1 MPKDPASGRE
11 PGRSISPEQY
21 SARAPRYDTEL
32 LMFEP
37 IRAHAIALLGLLP
50 GQQVLD
56 VGCGTGLSF
65 DGLRGRVG
73 PRGRIVGIEPC
84 AEMLARAEARVAARH
99 WGNVDLVQA
108 SAEQAEFAGK
118 ADAALFHFTHDVLR
132 HEPSLD
138 NVLAH
143 LKPGARVVAVGLQW
157 APPWAWAVNG
167 FVTLAAL
174 YSVSHLDGLGRPWE
188 LLAARLDDLKVEQTM
203 FGGVYLARGTYE
215 RARSTKTRS

>member
-1 MPKDPASGRE
+1 MPKAPAFGRAR
-11 PGRSISPEQY
+11 GRSIAQEQY
-21 SARAPRYDTEL
+21 SARAPHYDTEL

-37 IRAHAIALLGLLP
+37 IRAHAIALLGLRP
-50 GQQVLD
+50 GEQVID

-73 PRGRIVGIEPC
+73 PRGQIVGIEPC
-84 AEMLARAEARVAARH
+84 PEMLARAEARVAARH
-99 WGNVDLVQA
+99 WGNVDLVPA
-108 SAEQAEFAGK
+108 PAAEAPLDAK

-132 HEPSLD
+132 NEPSLN

-157 APPWAWAVNG
+157 APSWAWAINS

-174 YSVSHLDGLGRPWE
+174 YSVSHLEGLERPWE
-188 LLAARLDDLKVEQTM
+188 LLAARLQDVRVDNTM
-203 FGGVYLARGTYE
+203 FGGVFIAHGTYGRPE
-215 RARSTKTRS
+215 R